1 MAKKKKAN
9 KSGKKSKKAKRA
21 APARKKK
28 VTKKTAKRTKRKLKN
43 KRLFMSK
50 PTPAPVVTPAPRPD
64 DDLPVRPPVLC
75 PGCPHR
81 AVYAMLRREKVAV
94 MGDIGCYTLGA
105 LPPLLSL
112 ESCLC
117 MGASVGMMAGI
128 NRMMGRIAAVASS
141 INGLITRLRASDWL
155 SWRAS

>member
-1 MAKKKKAN
+1 MFVVEELDPFLEDQVRALGLPVV
-9 KSGKKSKKAKRA
+9 GKEVIPRNGELTRRSSSTPSSRCSSAGRRA
-21 APARKKK
+21 ASAPCSRRRRSIA
-28 VTKKTAKRTKRKLKN
+28 
-43 KRLFMSK
+43 
-50 PTPAPVVTPAPRPD
+50 PAPQPA

-112 ESCLC
+112 ESCVC
-117 MGASVGMMAGI
+117 MGAE
-128 NRMMGRIAAVASS
+128 RRHDGRHQPRAWDASP
-141 INGLITRLRASDWL
+141 RWP
-155 SWRAS
+155 